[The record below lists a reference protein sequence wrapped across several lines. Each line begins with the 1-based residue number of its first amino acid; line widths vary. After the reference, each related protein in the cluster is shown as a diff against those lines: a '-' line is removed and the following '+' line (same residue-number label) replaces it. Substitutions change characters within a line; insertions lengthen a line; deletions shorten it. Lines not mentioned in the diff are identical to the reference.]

1 VKRGAP
7 APLDQRR
14 ARLVA
19 ADLLSRRAWT
29 RADLTRRLCRR
40 GASPDVA
47 ADVVSD
53 LVARGHVD
61 DAAFAQQWVA
71 TRSARGYGAG
81 RLRAEL
87 SLRGVENAV
96 IESALSALDSDEAL
110 ERARAAAARRV
121 ASFDETDPRRVAG
134 RLRDYLLRRGY
145 PAGVVAR
152 VVREVLE
159 ARAGDLPPTLIE

>member
-1 VKRGAP
+1 MKRGAA

-40 GASPDVA
+40 GAPAEVA
-47 ADVVSD
+47 AEVVAD

-61 DAAFAQQWVA
+61 DAAFAHQWIA

-87 SLRGVENAV
+87 SVRGVENAV
-96 IESALSALDSDEAL
+96 IDAALAGLDSGEAL
-110 ERARAAAARRV
+110 ERARAAAARRLS
-121 ASFDETDPRRVAG
+121 ALGGGDPRRVAG
-134 RLRDYLLRRGY
+134 RLRDHLLRRGY
-145 PAGVVAR
+145 PAGLVVR
-152 VVREVLE
+152 VVREIFGM
-159 ARAGDLPPTLIE
+159 GDP

>member
-1 VKRGAP
+1 VTRGAA

-29 RADLTRRLCRR
+29 RADLTRRLRRR
-40 GASPDVA
+40 GAPAAVA
-47 ADVVSD
+47 ADVVAD

-61 DAAFAQQWVA
+61 DTAFAHQWIA

-87 SLRGVENAV
+87 SVRGVDTAV
-96 IESALSALDSDEAL
+96 VDAALAGLDPGDALD
-110 ERARAAAARRV
+110 RARAAAARRLP
-121 ASFDETDPRRVAG
+121 ALRGGDPRRVAG
-134 RLRDYLLRRGY
+134 RLRDHLLRRGY
-145 PAGVVAR
+145 PAGVVVR
-152 VVREVLE
+152 VVREALG
-159 ARAGDLPPTLIE
+159 ARVADL